1 MKQEPEDLRARV
13 IGFVGIGFVVLTV
26 ALAGISWWLVQPT
39 PAYVTLPP
47 STLEHDLF
55 ELRQPAPPGTAV
67 EWVDRGAGT
76 ARIPIESAIDA
87 VVADPSLI
95 GGKR

>member
-1 MKQEPEDLRARV
+1 MKQEPENLRARV
-13 IGFVGIGFVVLTV
+13 VAYVGVGLIALTT
-26 ALAGISWWLVQPT
+26 ALVGISWWLVRPT
-39 PAYVTLPP
+39 PSYVTLPP
-47 STLEHDLF
+47 STLEHGLF

-67 EWVDRGAGT
+67 EWVDRAAGT

>member
-13 IGFVGIGFVVLTV
+13 IGFVAVGLIALTT
-26 ALAGISWWLVQPT
+26 ALVGISWWLVRPT

-47 STLEHDLF
+47 STLEHGLF
-55 ELRQPAPPGTAV
+55 ELRQPAPPGS
-67 EWVDRGAGT
+67 AGT